1 MICGRVKTDTGD
13 HEQQAG
19 PYRFQEVDR
28 PDERANVPRFDP
40 PPFLGGVVLKPLSS
54 GSRFQENGIY
64 RKTRID

>member
-13 HEQQAG
+13 HEPQAG

-40 PPFLGGVVLKPLSS
+40 PPFLGSVVLKTTLEWIAI
-54 GSRFQENGIY
+54 SRERHLQENPY
-64 RKTRID
+64 